1 MKNNILF
8 DNELSDN
15 EQKIVY
21 VIDYNSEDRRR
32 MKMAIYC
39 SSIDEASRMF
49 RQEAGEKACI
59 LKTQRMTEA
68 EYKEK
73 I

>member
-1 MKNNILF
+1 MNNNILF
-8 DNELSDN
+8 ENDLSDN
-15 EQKIVY
+15 EQRIVY

-32 MKMAIYC
+32 MKMAIWC
-39 SSIDEASRMF
+39 SSIEEASRLF
-49 RQEAGEKACI
+49 RKEAGEKACI
-59 LKTQRMTEA
+59 LRTQRMTES

>member
-1 MKNNILF
+1 MKNVLF
-8 DNELSDN
+8 DNQLSDN
-15 EQKIVY
+15 EQRIVY

-59 LKTQRMTEA
+59 LKVQRMTES

>member
-1 MKNNILF
+1 
-8 DNELSDN
+8 
-15 EQKIVY
+15 
-21 VIDYNSEDRRR
+21 

-39 SSIDEASRMF
+39 SSIDEASRTF
-49 RQEAGEKACI
+49 RKEAGEKACI

>member
-1 MKNNILF
+1 MNNNILF
-8 DNELSDN
+8 ENDLSDN
-15 EQKIVY
+15 EQRIVY

-32 MKMAIYC
+32 MKMAIWC
-39 SSIDEASRMF
+39 SSIDEAARLFRM
-49 RQEAGEKACI
+49 EAGEKACI
-59 LKTQRMTEA
+59 LRTQRMTES

>member
-1 MKNNILF
+1 MNNNILF
-8 DNELSDN
+8 ENDLSDN
-15 EQKIVY
+15 EQRIVY
-21 VIDYNSEDRRR
+21 VIDFNTAERRR

-39 SSIDEASRMF
+39 SSMEEASREF
-49 RQEAGEKACI
+49 RKEAGEKACI
-59 LKTQRMTEA
+59 LKVQRMTES